1 MELGSD
7 QHPDPLRDAM
17 QDLVYRAVQVGSFAV
32 TGTQVYAYHRRAQA
46 RIAAEQDHR
55 ARRALNAQI
64 RAERDADRARW
75 QPALDPGW
83 LRRASLIEAA
93 GAWGAA
99 LPYTD
104 RAVPWYEPAAA
115 TAMARCEERL
125 RSLHPYAMA
134 RYDRLRGDG
143 LEPGEA
149 MREVAPLF
157 ARHPHA
163 RDAPSVPRRMLEAAA
178 PGQTDGPAAGA
189 SAGPVPAEGT
199 RTSRAVRPC
208 DEDFPIPIRDVLA
221 AEARTAA
228 SPATETPATRAA
240 PHPSQRGIRS

>member
-7 QHPDPLRDAM
+7 QHPDPVRDAM

-32 TGTQVYAYHRRAQA
+32 TGIQVYGYHRRAQA

-83 LRRASLIEAA
+83 LRRAHILEAA
-93 GAWGAA
+93 EAWGAA

-104 RAVPWYEPAAA
+104 RSVPWYDPAAA
-115 TAMARCEERL
+115 NAMTRCEERL
-125 RSLHPYAMA
+125 RSLHLYAMA

-143 LEPGEA
+143 FSPAEA
-149 MREVAPLF
+149 MRETAPLF
-157 ARHPHA
+157 ARHPYA
-163 RDAPSVPRRMLEAAA
+163 RDAPSVPRQMLEATA

-189 SAGPVPAEGT
+189 SPGPVPANGT
-199 RTSRAVRPC
+199 RTGRVLRPC
-208 DEDFPIPIRDVLA
+208 DEDFPIPIRDVLSA
-221 AEARTAA
+221 QARTTA
-228 SPATETPATRAA
+228 SSVTEAPATRAV
-240 PHPSQRGIRS
+240 PHPSQRDRRT